1 MNHDLNHLSDVD
13 LEKHFVENG
22 YKEDRV
28 YGSNT
33 LVIKDWLL
41 DELMKMHD
49 TNDNDQMDTIDIL
62 TDYLLALNGNI
73 AKIRS
78 SV

>member
-13 LEKHFVENG
+13 LEKHFIENG

-28 YGSNT
+28 YGSNR
-33 LVIKDWLL
+33 LVIKHWLL

-49 TNDNDQMDTIDIL
+49 STNEDQIMDTIDIL

-73 AKIRS
+73 AKMK
-78 SV
+78 

>member
-1 MNHDLNHLSDVD
+1 MNHDLNHLSDED

-28 YGSNT
+28 YGSNR
-33 LVIKDWLL
+33 LVIKHWLL
-41 DELMKMHD
+41 DELMKMHN
-49 TNDNDQMDTIDIL
+49 TNDQMDTIDIL

-73 AKIRS
+73 AKLG

>member
-1 MNHDLNHLSDVD
+1 MNHDLNHLSNID
-13 LEKHFVENG
+13 LEKHFVDNG
-22 YKEDRV
+22 YKEDRI

-33 LVIKDWLL
+33 LVIKHWLL

-49 TNDNDQMDTIDIL
+49 SNKDQMDTIDIL
-62 TDYLLALNGNI
+62 TDYLLALNDNI
-73 AKIRS
+73 AKIQ

>member
-22 YKEDRV
+22 YKEDRI

-41 DELMKMHD
+41 DELMKMHNSS
-49 TNDNDQMDTIDIL
+49 NDDQIMDTIDIL

-73 AKIRS
+73 AKMK
-78 SV
+78 